1 VLSKLNQGLT
11 TTLYAVKFTP
21 TAVKDTAKRYS
32 NVDEPV
38 GVETSREGDRM
49 AVLSP

>member
-11 TTLYAVKFTP
+11 TALYAVKFTP
-21 TAVKDTAKRYS
+21 TAVKNTAKRNS

-38 GVETSREGDRM
+38 GVETSGKGDRM
-49 AVLSP
+49 AVLTP

>member
-1 VLSKLNQGLT
+1 MA
-11 TTLYAVKFTP
+11 LYAVKFTP
-21 TAVKDTAKRYS
+21 IAVKATAKRNS

-38 GVETSREGDRM
+38 GVETSGKGDRM